1 MLKGFLSGA
10 VIGAVI
16 SVVGLLGTSYFTVE
30 DGAPAPQDLAEAAAP
45 QDPPTAAA
53 DAEEPTPLAAAEPAA
68 DAAMPPAMTPADAP
82 AAEPAPAPAPQQ
94 ITLPAIA
101 PSTPAPAPAPA
112 PAPIPVPEDL
122 PALVAHGAAFAAPAD
137 QSLLGILLF
146 DDPEFPLTDSTL
158 QSLNLPVSIVIDPA
172 RMDAA
177 AQVARYRAAGFEA
190 VIEARFADAAAFD
203 AALDALSGTVA
214 LVDTVEGTLRSDLA
228 LQSQVLARLGQT
240 GHGLVAGAFGLGGL
254 EQAATREDVPVSR
267 VYRILDDEGQ
277 SAPTMVRLL
286 DRAGFEAAQSGSA
299 IVLGRSYPETIA
311 ALLSWGEA
319 QGRAAYQVAPVSAI
333 LQRVSAP

>member
-10 VIGAVI
+10 VIGTVI
-16 SVVGLLGTSYFTVE
+16 SVGGLLGTSYFTLE
-30 DGAPAPQDLAEAAAP
+30 DGAEAPQETAEAVVP
-45 QDPPTAAA
+45 QATPTAPPT
-53 DAEEPTPLAAAEPAA
+53 
-68 DAAMPPAMTPADAP
+68 
-82 AAEPAPAPAPQQ
+82 AEPAPEPEPAPAPEPTPEPTPEPAPQQ

-101 PSTPAPAPAPA
+101 PSISAPEPAPEPA
-112 PAPIPVPEDL
+112 PVPEDL
-122 PALVAHGAAFAAPAD
+122 PALVAYGTRFAAPAD
-137 QSLLGILLF
+137 QALLGVLLF
-146 DDPEFPLTDSTL
+146 DDPEFPLTDGTL

-190 VIEARFADAAAFD
+190 VIEARFADTAAFD
-203 AALDALSGTVA
+203 TALDSLSETVA
-214 LVDTVEGTLRSDLA
+214 LVDTTEGTLRSNLA

-240 GHGLVAGAFGLGGL
+240 GHGLVAGAFGLVGL
-254 EQAATREDVPVSR
+254 EQAATREAVPVSR

-277 SAPTMVRLL
+277 SAPTMLRLL
-286 DRAGFEAAQSGSA
+286 DRAGFEAAQTGSA

-319 QGRAAYQVAPVSAI
+319 QGEARGAYEVAPVSAI
-333 LQRVSAP
+333 LKRVSAP